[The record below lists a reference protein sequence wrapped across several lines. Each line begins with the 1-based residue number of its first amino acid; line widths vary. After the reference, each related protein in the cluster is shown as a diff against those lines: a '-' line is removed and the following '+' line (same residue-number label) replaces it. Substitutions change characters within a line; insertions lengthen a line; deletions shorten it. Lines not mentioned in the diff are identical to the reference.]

1 MVSGSRL
8 GRFQSLLGPLHLCR
22 LKAAL
27 LYRGR
32 SAKLRPSKP
41 GHGTSICSI
50 PRIPVTLCFG
60 MKHTLPSLTF
70 CLALSVASN
79 CAADQPQP
87 LGKQLIQPFDF
98 HGVVL
103 QPGPLQAQVDEVRAF
118 YLAIPDDDLLKGFRA
133 RAGLPA
139 PGQDLGGWYSS
150 DTFLVFGQ
158 IVSGLARL
166 YAATGD
172 AACRTKANHLLAEW
186 AKCIEPDGY
195 FYASRK
201 PNAPH
206 YIYDKMLWGLLDSYL
221 YCGNQE
227 ALTPLSRITDW
238 AVKNL
243 DRSRRVNDTSTEWYT
258 LSENLYRAYL
268 ATGDEKYRQFAEVWE
283 YHAYWDIYARGGDI
297 FAPRPDGGR
306 NEAYHAYSHV
316 NTLGGAGAAFL
327 VKGEPAYLATIRNA
341 ADYLQARQCFAT
353 GGFGPDEELV
363 PREKLIRKLADT
375 HNTFETQCGSWAV
388 FKLAR
393 YLISCT
399 GDARYGD
406 WVERVLYNGIGA
418 SIPMTPDGRVFYYS
432 DYCLHGGAKRN
443 TDFGWSCCTGTRPQA
458 IAEAQDLIYFHDHQN
473 LYVNLFTPSVVT
485 WSNATNSVR
494 LTQTTSFPEN
504 DNVHLTLALS
514 RPAEFGLKLRVP
526 AWLAARMS
534 ARINGH
540 NVKAHADAN
549 HWLVL
554 RRTWKDGDEIALR
567 LPMKLWASPL
577 TPDRPTP
584 AAALFG
590 PVVLAFQAPNA
601 RTLRS
606 LNPAAL
612 HRALVPVKG
621 QPLRFRF
628 KSDPAVRVLPFFAIP
643 AATRYFMYLDPN
655 MGWRLSA
662 EDIRFTGPWHSAGA
676 LRYCNEVG
684 AAAECEFE
692 GKGVRWLGWRFDDGG
707 RAEVT
712 IDRQVV
718 GVVDQYGP
726 GRELPFDWTSRKL
739 SAGKHILRLRLLPD
753 KDEHSKD
760 HYLNVRGFEVLD
772 EGK

>member
-1 MVSGSRL
+1 MCL
-8 GRFQSLLGPLHLCR
+8 TM
-22 LKAAL
+22 K
-27 LYRGR
+27 
-32 SAKLRPSKP
+32 AKLLS
-41 GHGTSICSI
+41 
-50 PRIPVTLCFG
+50 
-60 MKHTLPSLTF
+60 LPF
-70 CLALSVASN
+70 CLALVVSTGW
-79 CAADQPQP
+79 AADKPKP
-87 LGKQLIQPFDF
+87 AGKQVIQPFDF
-98 HGVVL
+98 QGVAL

-118 YLAIPDDDLLKGFRA
+118 YLAIADDDLLKGFRA

-139 PGQDLGGWYSS
+139 PGKDLGGWYSS

-166 YAATGD
+166 HAATGD
-172 AACRTKANHLLAEW
+172 PACRTKVKHLLAEW

-206 YIYDKMLWGLLDSYL
+206 YIYDKMVWGLLDSYL

-227 ALTPLSRITDW
+227 ALTHLSRITDW
-238 AVKNL
+238 AIKNL

-306 NEAYHAYSHV
+306 NAVYHAYSHV

-327 VKGEPAYLATIRNA
+327 VKGEPTYLATIRNA
-341 ADYLQARQCFAT
+341 ADYLLARQCFAT

-363 PREKLIRKLADT
+363 PCEKLLGKLTDT
-375 HNTFETQCGSWAV
+375 HITFETQCGSWAV

-393 YLISCT
+393 YLIAFT

-406 WVERVLYNGIGA
+406 WVERVLINGIGA
-418 SIPMTPDGRVFYYS
+418 SIPMTPDGHVFYYS

-443 TDFGWSCCTGTRPQA
+443 TDFGWSCCAGTRPQA
-458 IAEAQDLIYFHDHQN
+458 IAEAQDLIYFHDDQS
-473 LYVNLFTPSVVT
+473 LYVNLFTPSAVT
-485 WSNATNSVR
+485 WSNAAGPVR
-494 LTQTTSFPEN
+494 LAQTTSFPEN
-504 DNVHLTLALS
+504 DTVHLTLALS
-514 RPAEFGLKLRVP
+514 RPAEFGIKLRVP
-526 AWLAARMS
+526 AWLAGRMS
-534 ARINGH
+534 AKINGRS
-540 NVKAHADAN
+540 VKASADAN

-554 RRTWKDGDEIALR
+554 QRTWKDGDDVTVR

-577 TPDRPTP
+577 TPDQPTP
-584 AAALFG
+584 AAPLLG
-590 PVVLAFQAPNA
+590 PVVLAFEAPA
-601 RTLRS
+601 AATLRS
-606 LNPAAL
+606 VNPTTL
-612 HRALVPVKG
+612 DRTLVPVKG
-621 QPLRFRF
+621 RPLHFKL
-628 KSDPAVRVLPFFAIP
+628 KSDPAVQALPFFEVP
-643 AATRYFMYLDPN
+643 AATRYFMYLDPSL
-655 MGWRLSA
+655 GTRLMA
-662 EDIRFTGPWHSAGA
+662 GDIRFTGAWHDAGT
-676 LRYCNEVG
+676 LHYCNEVG

-712 IDRQVV
+712 IDDQVV

-726 GRELPFDWTSRKL
+726 GRDLPFDWAYRGL
-739 SAGKHILRLRLLPD
+739 SSGRHLLRLRLLPD
-753 KDEHSKD
+753 KDERSKD
-760 HYLNVRGFEVLD
+760 RYLNVRGFEVID